1 MRVFVTGATGFVGA
15 AAARALRERGHAVAG
30 LARSAASA
38 EALAAAGVDPVPG
51 ALGDADALRSGVA
64 RADAVVHAAFPR
76 HYLDDLGGAIAAER
90 AATAALLA
98 ALDGTGKPFVYTS
111 GLGVVGDTGER
122 TVDEDTPVEPPPHMA
137 WRRELELD
145 VLASGHGVVLRPPL
159 VYGHGQGHV
168 LEILVR
174 TALERGAAAYPA
186 PGTNPWPNVHVDDLG
201 RAFALAAEGAP
212 AGALLHVVGGVSSAR
227 EMSEAIGRLI
237 GAPGATTALPLDV
250 ARRELPIADWMTV
263 CQRIGS
269 RRVRDL
275 LGWRPEGPSIAA
287 DLAEGTYRRL
297 LPQ

>member
-15 AAARALRERGHAVAG
+15 AAARALRERGHAVVG
-30 LARSAASA
+30 LARCAASA
-38 EALAAAGVDPVPG
+38 EALVAAGVDPVPG

-76 HYLDDLGGAIAAER
+76 HYLDDLDGAIAAER

-111 GLGVVGDTGER
+111 GLGVVGDTGDR
-122 TVDEDTPVEPPPHMA
+122 TVDEDTPIEPPPHMA

-159 VYGHGQGHV
+159 VHGHGQGHV
-168 LEILVR
+168 LEIMVR

-201 RAFALAAEGAP
+201 RAFALAAEDAPTGTLPAHRRSRDDHGAAPGHRAARAADRRLDDGVPAHRRPPGARPARLAARGTVHRRGPGRRDLSPVAP
-212 AGALLHVVGGVSSAR
+212 A
-227 EMSEAIGRLI
+227 MI
-237 GAPGATTALPLDV
+237 
-250 ARRELPIADWMTV
+250 
-263 CQRIGS
+263 
-269 RRVRDL
+269 
-275 LGWRPEGPSIAA
+275 
-287 DLAEGTYRRL
+287 
-297 LPQ
+297 